1 MRMLDLKERYPIAI
15 DIADQNIYAAQF
27 QEAGQ
32 GVSIREL
39 FHRQLGSAEPD
50 SGEPDDAMLPAFK
63 EIAKNR
69 RFRGKSAAI
78 LIPPQHVFSFP
89 AAFEIG
95 VDETV
100 EEAIVRESRKHLS
113 FPLEEAIIDYPF
125 IDDVSSGPG
134 KKFKAKIIAVRR
146 EQVEGYAH
154 LLKRAGLSL
163 EAIDFSL
170 SSLLRLHN
178 YLYSIKDDPVILCN
192 IGHRQS
198 LLSIVTKNSILAKR
212 DVLWGMEPLLNS
224 LETNLELPPNSQ
236 QAADMLKKYGLFYED
251 YNGSSAA
258 ASAEGDG
265 DKEDTKEIYRTV
277 FQILT
282 PHVDELIHEIHQIM
296 AYVRSETQ
304 KPMFEEIFMYG
315 RASLINFLDQYLEK
329 RLNVPTKCI
338 DPTSKLT
345 LSYSSLV
352 PDAAEGAPFAQA
364 LGLAMR
370 KVRWL

>member
-1 MRMLDLKERYPIAI
+1 MLGLKEIYPIAI

-27 QEAGQ
+27 QKNKQ
-32 GVSIREL
+32 GISIREL
-39 FHRQLGSAEPD
+39 FHRELGNGETDSSEPD
-50 SGEPDDAMLPAFK
+50 SSLLSVLK
-63 EIAKNR
+63 EIAKNKK
-69 RFRGKSAAI
+69 FRGKSATI
-78 LIPPQHVFSFP
+78 HIPPQQVFSFP

-100 EEAIVRESRKHLS
+100 EEAIVRESRKYLS

-125 IDDVSSGPG
+125 IHDVSSGPG
-134 KKFKAKIIAVRR
+134 KKFKANIIAVRR
-146 EQVEGYAH
+146 EQVEGYVH

-163 EAIDFSL
+163 EAVDFSL
-170 SSLLRLHN
+170 SSLLRLHH
-178 YLYSIKDDPVILCN
+178 YLYSVKDGLVILCN

-212 DVLWGMEPLLNS
+212 DVPWGIEPLLNS
-224 LETNLELPPNSQ
+224 LEINLELPPNSQ
-236 QAADMLKKYGLFYED
+236 QAAGMLKKYGLFHED
-251 YNGSSAA
+251 YTGSSAT

-265 DKEDTKEIYRTV
+265 DKEDAMEIYRTV

-282 PHVDELIHEIHQIM
+282 PHIDELIKELHQIM
-296 AYVRSETQ
+296 GYVRSEMQ
-304 KPMFEEIFMYG
+304 KAKFEEIFMYG
-315 RASLINFLDQYLEK
+315 QASLINFLGQYLEK
-329 RLNVPTKCI
+329 RLNMPTKCI
-338 DPTSKLT
+338 NPISKLT

-370 KVRWL
+370 KVKWL

>member
-1 MRMLDLKERYPIAI
+1 MLGLKERYPIAI
-15 DIADQNIYAAQF
+15 DIADQNIYATQF
-27 QEAGQ
+27 QEKQQ
-32 GVSIREL
+32 GISVREL
-39 FHRQLGSAEPD
+39 FHRELGNGEPD
-50 SGEPDDAMLPAFK
+50 SHEPDDAMLPVLK

-78 LIPPQHVFSFP
+78 HIPPQHVFSFP

-95 VDETV
+95 VDETA

-113 FPLEEAIIDYPF
+113 FPLEEAVIDYQF
-125 IDDVSSGPG
+125 IHDVSSGPG
-134 KKFKAKIIAVRR
+134 KKFKANIIAVRR
-146 EQVEGYAH
+146 EQVEGYAD

-178 YLYSIKDDPVILCN
+178 YLYSTKDDPVILCN

-212 DVLWGMEPLLNS
+212 DVPWGIAPLLKS

-236 QAADMLKKYGLFYED
+236 QAAGVLKKYGLFYED
-251 YNGSSAA
+251 HTGSSAA

-265 DKEDTKEIYRTV
+265 DEQDAMEIYRTV

-282 PHVDELIHEIHQIM
+282 PHIDELIHELHQIM

-304 KPMFEEIFMYG
+304 KAKFEEIFMYG
-315 RASLINFLDQYLEK
+315 QASLINFLGQYLQK
-329 RLNVPTKCI
+329 RLNMSTKCI
-338 DPTSKLT
+338 NPISKLT
-345 LSYSSLV
+345 LSYSS